1 MFSVTKNNHTIQIS
15 CFAWN
20 SGKYFKVFR
29 NATLPALHHR
39 TLSFAMFLPLRCLT
53 GLQHPAAMLS
63 AHISNSLCR
72 QTIKVLKVVS
82 RNGQTF
88 FFFLS
93 LFLIQD
99 TDWDR
104 INLINFYFSVFF
116 SSLTAITFSFF
127 LSNST
132 VQNFILNDCKN
143 PQNIR
148 TYIQKYQFFTKGI
161 LGVLKSFLK
170 NKPYDI

>member
-1 MFSVTKNNHTIQIS
+1 MFSITKNNHSIQLS

-29 NATLPALHHR
+29 NIILTALHHHI
-39 TLSFAMFLPLRCLT
+39 LSFAMFLPLCSLT

-82 RNGQTF
+82 RNEQTF
-88 FFFLS
+88 FFFFFS
-93 LFLIQD
+93 LFLIQH
-99 TDWDR
+99 TDQDR
-104 INLINFYFSVFF
+104 INLINFFFSVFF
-116 SSLTAITFSFF
+116 SSLRVIPFSFY

-143 PQNIR
+143 PQNICR
-148 TYIQKYQFFTKGI
+148 NIN
-161 LGVLKSFLK
+161 LSLRE
-170 NKPYDI
+170 

>member
-1 MFSVTKNNHTIQIS
+1 MFSVTKHNHTIQIS
-15 CFAWN
+15 CFVWN

-29 NATLPALHHR
+29 NSTLTALHHHP
-39 TLSFAMFLPLRCLT
+39 LSFAMSMFLPLRCLT

-88 FFFLS
+88 FFFFKVFIWYKILTGIGSTWSTSLS
-93 LFLIQD
+93 QC
-99 TDWDR
+99 
-104 INLINFYFSVFF
+104 FF
-116 SSLTAITFSFF
+116 SSLTAIPFSFF

-132 VQNFILNDCKN
+132 VQNFIFNDCKN

-148 TYIQKYQFFTKGI
+148 TYTEISIYHYGNNWCFKK
-161 LGVLKSFLK
+161 LSEK
-170 NKPYDI
+170 